1 MEAIPEI
8 WQRARLWASSLAP
21 WYTAL
26 VYRFVPREVPG
37 GETLRFR
44 DGWVLEYG
52 GRLTEAELTALLIE
66 ACDHLERDHLARRGD
81 RDPALWSQACA
92 LESVGA
98 WKEFLDASAAD
109 PGGRR
114 HARFPASTIEPEL
127 LGMPANLA
135 AEEYYEHL
143 SGMETAVMELIGP
156 YGPEVASRR
165 PHAPEAGDG
174 VPGEGRTQGPGTG
187 KPSEGTGAH
196 GSEGEQCEP
205 ATTRGPTRAQCRL
218 ELQDMTVGVDLA
230 TSESP
235 AADQEL
241 GLARARVGAAI
252 RNAEPGALPAELQLR
267 ASLGRRSHVPW
278 RQQLAQLY
286 GAVAGREDF
295 SYLPRPNYGRY
306 LATGALAMRL
316 QKGRP
321 CVTVVRD
328 TSASMDQ
335 ELLDQTVAEIQ
346 GLTTTAAQVLVADAD
361 VELHELRPASR
372 RVLEAPVGGGGTD
385 MVAAAWAAYRRTRPE
400 CLVVITD
407 GDTPWSAGT
416 SEPPNTI
423 WVVLSRSRVFV
434 PPQFRRVVRV
444 GVAA

>member
-1 MEAIPEI
+1 MEAVPEV

-21 WYTAL
+21 WYAAL
-26 VYRFVPREVPG
+26 IYRFVPREIPG
-37 GETLRFR
+37 GESLRFR
-44 DGWVLEYG
+44 DGWVLEFG
-52 GRLTEAELTALLIE
+52 GRLTEAELTALLVE

-98 WKEFLDASAAD
+98 WKEFLGTSATD
-109 PGGRR
+109 RTGRR
-114 HARFPASTIEPEL
+114 HAWFPAGTIEPEL

-165 PHAPEAGDG
+165 PHAPEAGEG
-174 VPGEGRTQGPGTG
+174 VPGEGRREAPGTAKPGDGAGAAGSEANQGGPG
-187 KPSEGTGAH
+187 GTSGAT
-196 GSEGEQCEP
+196 P
-205 ATTRGPTRAQCRL
+205 APGRL
-218 ELQDMTVGVDLA
+218 ELKEITVGVDLA

-241 GLARARVGAAI
+241 DLARGQVEAAI
-252 RNAEPGALPAELQLR
+252 QRAEPGTLPAALQLR
-267 ASLGRRSHVPW
+267 ASLGRRSYVPW

-335 ELLDQTVAEIQ
+335 ELLDQTVSEIR
-346 GLTTTAAQVLVADAD
+346 GLTTTAAKVLVADAD
-361 VELHELRPASR
+361 VEVHELRPASR
-372 RVLEAPVGGGGTD
+372 PVLEAPVGGGGTD

-407 GDTPWSAGT
+407 GDTPWTSTT